1 MAADVTKKA
10 SEDRSACS
18 EWLADLQELIALA
31 RDSFSEEDFTG
42 AAECCCKASQYEQL
56 SDGNELAY
64 EIYYLW
70 CLANLKMGKLDEA
83 MNVCSDARRKIGEY
97 LDLAYFELIAAI
109 MKGDPESVLSSAQSY
124 LKLWN
129 NEKEN
134 NDPLKSRTRDRVGEV
149 LLMLGQAL
157 EQMHRTGDA
166 IEIYK
171 KYLVVYPEDKA
182 IEDRLAQM
190 SVSDKT

>member
-10 SEDRSACS
+10 YQDGSAYA
-18 EWLADLQELIALA
+18 EWVADLQELIALA
-31 RDSFSEEDFTG
+31 RNSFSEGDFTG
-42 AAECCCKASQYEQL
+42 AAECCRRASENKRL
-56 SDGNELAY
+56 SDDNKLAY

-83 MNVCSDARRKIGEY
+83 IKVCSDARRRLGEY
-97 LDLAYFELIAAI
+97 LDLAYFELIIAI
-109 MKGDPESVLSSAQSY
+109 MIGEPESVLSLAQNY

-149 LLMLGQAL
+149 LLMLGQTL
-157 EQMHRTGDA
+157 EQIHRTADA

-171 KYLVVYPEDKA
+171 KYLAIFPEDKA
-182 IEDRLAQM
+182 IEDRIVEM
-190 SVSDKT
+190 SIPDRT